1 MPWNIKDYP
10 ADWCDVVRPAILAR
24 AQNRCEGSK
33 NYQNCYV
40 LNYTAH
46 PDTGSKVILT
56 TAHLC
61 RCAPKCGE
69 LSHLRLL
76 CQRCHLTLDV
86 ELHQQHVVDTWRRK
100 SEAAGQ
106 LRLWDP

>member
-1 MPWNIKDYP
+1 MPWRRTDYP
-10 ADWCDVVRPAILAR
+10 ADWGDVIRPAIIAR
-24 AQNRCEGSK
+24 AQDRCVGSPA
-33 NYQNCYV
+33 YPGCRV
-40 LNYTAH
+40 LNLTTH

-61 RCAPKCGE
+61 RCAPKSGE

-86 ELHQQHVVDTWRRK
+86 ELHAQHPAQTRRK
-100 SEAAGQ
+100 RSEAAGQ
-106 LRLWDP
+106 LRLRDH